1 MPRKHRLG
9 RVAIALAAAGSLIFT
24 AAACSSSSK
33 VAAGNSS
40 SGGSQSGKLPS
51 VINIYSLRD
60 MTGIYA
66 FSGVPAVNGAQLA
79 FSEINSTHFL
89 GNTQLSMTI
98 GDAAGNAQTAASRAT
113 AAVASHKYAAIL
125 GPLFGSESLV
135 TAPIAEKASVPV
147 IFTESNVDGVL
158 LGKYTF
164 RATAP
169 TVSYYG
175 IMGEYLKAK
184 GIKTINII
192 YDSTIIAEVDVFKY
206 VQSTF
211 GSQYGIK
218 VVGSTGVQGDT
229 KDFSAPASRVV
240 SSKAESVGLYIS
252 GPANATAVQQLRQ
265 AGFTGP
271 IIASNGA
278 GAGNL
283 KGAGSAGAGV
293 AWPTDFSASET
304 NTSAQA
310 FISAYRAKY
319 KADPN
324 NYAAEGY
331 DAAWF
336 LARGIKAAQSA
347 DPSAVAS
354 GLATVAEQGFQGAMG
369 HITFDGNDMR
379 TQPVIV
385 QWTGTAETVI
395 PTPASS

>member
-1 MPRKHRLG
+1 MPRTHRLG
-9 RVAIALAAAGSLIFT
+9 RASLALAAGSLVVL
-24 AAACSSSSK
+24 AAACSSS
-33 VAAGNSS
+33 GGSS
-40 SGGSQSGKLPS
+40 SNSTDAAASGKLPS
-51 VINIYSLRD
+51 VINVYSLRD

-66 FSGVPAVNGAQLA
+66 FSGAPTVNGSELA
-79 FSEINSTHFL
+79 FSQINASHFL
-89 GNTQLSMTI
+89 GNTQLSMTV
-98 GDAAGNAQTAASRAT
+98 GDPAGNAQTAASLAT
-113 AAVASHKYAAIL
+113 AAVASHRYAAIL

-135 TAPIAEKASVPV
+135 TAPIAEKAGVPV

-175 IMGEYLKAK
+175 IMGAYLKAK

-211 GSQYGIK
+211 PEQYGIK
-218 VVGSTGVQGDT
+218 VVGSTGVNGGT
-229 KDFSAPASRVV
+229 ADFSGPAARVV
-240 SSKAESVGLYIS
+240 SSGAQAVGLYVS
-252 GPANATAVQQLRQ
+252 GPSNATAVQQLRQ

-283 KGAGSAGAGV
+283 KGAGAAGAGV
-293 AWPTDFSASET
+293 AWPADFSAAEA
-304 NTSAQA
+304 NPSAQA
-310 FISAYRAKY
+310 FIKAYLAKY
-319 KADPN
+319 KTEPN

-336 LARGIKAAQSA
+336 LARGIKAAESA
-347 DPSAVAS
+347 DPSAVAD
-354 GLATVAEQGFQGAMG
+354 GLATVAGQGFEGTMG
-369 HITFDGNDMR
+369 HITFEGHDMR
-379 TQPVIV
+379 TMPILV
-385 QWTGTAETVI
+385 QWTGAAEKVI
-395 PTPASS
+395 PTPSGS

>member
-1 MPRKHRLG
+1 MLRSRSLG
-9 RVAIALAAAGSLIFT
+9 KPALAIAAGSLVIL
-24 AAACSSSSK
+24 AAACSSS
-33 VAAGNSS
+33 ADAGST
-40 SGGSQSGKLPS
+40 GGSRGGSLPS

-66 FSGVPAVNGAQLA
+66 FSGVPTVDGSELA
-79 FSEINSTHFL
+79 FSQINSSHFL
-89 GNTQLSMTI
+89 GNTRLSMTI
-98 GDAAGNAQTAASRAT
+98 GDPAGNAQTAASLAT

-135 TAPIAEKASVPV
+135 TAPIAEKAGVPV

-175 IMGEYLKAK
+175 VMGEYLKAK

-206 VQSTF
+206 VQANF
-211 GSQYGIK
+211 ESQYGIK
-218 VVGSTGVQGDT
+218 VVGSTGVDGGT
-229 KDFSAPASRVV
+229 ADFSGPAARVV
-240 SSKAESVGLYIS
+240 ASKAQAVGLYVS
-252 GPANATAVQQLRQ
+252 GPSNATAVQQLRQ

-271 IIASNGA
+271 VIASNGA

-283 KGAGSAGAGV
+283 TGAGPAGAGV
-293 AWPTDFSASET
+293 TWPNDFSSAET
-304 NTSAQA
+304 NASAQA
-310 FISAYRAKY
+310 FIKAYRAKY
-319 KADPN
+319 GTDPN

-336 LARGIKAAQSA
+336 LARGIRAAESA
-347 DPSAVAS
+347 DPSAVAD

-369 HITFDGNDMR
+369 HITFDGHDMR
-379 TQPVIV
+379 TAPIVV
-385 QWTGTAETVI
+385 QWTGTAEEVI
-395 PTPASS
+395 PTSSGS

>member
-1 MPRKHRLG
+1 MSRKHRLG
-9 RVAIALAAAGSLIFT
+9 RVGVALAAAGSLFFA
-24 AAACSSSSK
+24 AAACSSSK
-33 VAAGNSS
+33 VAVGSS
-40 SGGSQSGKLPS
+40 SLAGSQSGKLPS
-51 VINIYSLRD
+51 IINIYSLRD

-66 FSGVPAVNGAQLA
+66 FSGVPAVDGAQLA
-79 FSEINSTHFL
+79 FAEINSTHFL
-89 GNTQLSMTI
+89 GNTRLSMTI
-98 GDAAGNAQTAASRAT
+98 GDPAGNAQTAASLAT

-135 TAPIAEKASVPV
+135 TAPIAEKAGVPV

-175 IMGEYLKAK
+175 IMAEYLKAK

-211 GSQYGIK
+211 ESQYGIK

-229 KDFSAPASRVV
+229 KDFSAPASRVL
-240 SSKAESVGLYIS
+240 SSKAESVGLYLS

-293 AWPTDFSASET
+293 AWPTDFSAAET
-304 NTSAQA
+304 NASAQA
-310 FISAYRAKY
+310 FISAYRSKY
-319 KADPN
+319 HTGPN

-347 DPSAVAS
+347 DPAAVAD
-354 GLATVAEQGFQGAMG
+354 GLGTVAEQGFQGAMG
-369 HITFDGNDMR
+369 RITFDENDMR